1 MDYKVPQFTTV
12 SRHLHS
18 VLKLNPE
25 EIKMHIADNK
35 MDKLLTETEDGN
47 LRASIERMYEQLMK
61 TDKSE
66 KRDDIL
72 EGSEKLYNGGH
83 VSYDQ

>member
-47 LRASIERMYEQLMK
+47 LRASYENRQ
-61 TDKSE
+61 
-66 KRDDIL
+66 I
-72 EGSEKLYNGGH
+72 
-83 VSYDQ
+83 